1 MKSHYAAANSPP
13 PAEGFLPGVA
23 NSKLIKHTHHDALR
37 NPELAGVA
45 NGTFLFLFCLINR
58 FFFVCMGIRNRNAVV
73 VQFVCN

>member
-1 MKSHYAAANSPP
+1 MKTQYAAANSPP

-45 NGTFLFLFCLINR
+45 NGMTRICLSLINIDVPMPSYEKNTPQSIAKR
-58 FFFVCMGIRNRNAVV
+58 H
-73 VQFVCN
+73 